1 MLSRPDQCL
10 PFGRFC
16 ANKNNVACIKYLGN
30 YQLLDGQTYFVS
42 AYLEA
47 EEIGRGGNVRDEE
60 IFHGFD
66 QPLITSPCST
76 CSILILICDLLMT

>member
-16 ANKNNVACIKYLGN
+16 ANKNNVASIK

-66 QPLITSPCST
+66 QLMKSAFNNLS
-76 CSILILICDLLMT
+76 LFDLLHFDIDM

>member
-16 ANKNNVACIKYLGN
+16 ANKNNVARIKYLGN

-66 QPLITSPCST
+66 QLMKSAFNNLS
-76 CSILILICDLLMT
+76 LFDLLHFDIDM